1 MLFPHRT
8 NATTTP
14 VIYDV
19 LVLGAGLAG
28 LGAAI
33 KLHGTDKTFLILE
46 GQSKAG
52 GRVNTR
58 NLLAE
63 DVSGGT
69 CTDGTVTDPVNFVDS
84 GAQWLHGKCNRLHTV
99 AERHGLLTDEQSEEG
114 LGAFIRDDGV
124 VLDAYLVKKTD
135 FLVGQ
140 ILTECEKYARPSA
153 PDTSI
158 NSRSSDNCNANTAT
172 SYPASVSS
180 FLLEHFQPY
189 MDSIGDVD
197 ERQQAGQLLD
207 WHMRFQVID
216 NSCLTLDDVSA
227 KSWGKYSYNGESCQA
242 HYNFRTG
249 FSSAVAALVGDIGA
263 ERFRFGRDI
272 VEIRVEENGTT
283 LCVRC
288 ADGELFRTRHVVCTF
303 SMGSLKYGLQ
313 RQLFRPP
320 LPTSCERA
328 IADIGFGTINKLFL
342 QFAEPWWGDLDGIQL
357 VFKSDHYET
366 DGWTRHISGFDVMRP
381 GPEHTLLAWVG
392 GHGARDMELL
402 SDAQIVADCVAL
414 LAQFT
419 GRVVPAPVRHFC
431 TRWHTNRFVRGAY
444 SYISTS
450 CDRNGTDSGSL
461 ARPVTVADMRR
472 SRRGGTEAP
481 KTATESADYGG
492 DDNNDGDE
500 RPLIL
505 FAGEAVH
512 DQYFS
517 TAHGAFLSGIEQATK
532 IEEFYRIA

>member
-1 MLFPHRT
+1 M
-8 NATTTP
+8 
-14 VIYDV
+14 

-33 KLHGTDKTFLILE
+33 KLHATDKTFLILE

-63 DVSGGT
+63 DASENDVRSNDNGT
-69 CTDGTVTDPVNFVDS
+69 TATDPVNFVDS

-140 ILTECEKYARPSA
+140 ILTECEKYARPNTTAAGSSE
-153 PDTSI
+153 TSE
-158 NSRSSDNCNANTAT
+158 NSSTVTS

-189 MDSIGDVD
+189 LDGIGDAD
-197 ERQQAGQLLD
+197 ERQQAVQLLD

-249 FSSAVAALVGDIGA
+249 FSSAVDALVGDIGA

-272 VEIRVEENGTT
+272 VEVRAQPDGT
-283 LCVRC
+283 LFVRC
-288 ADGELFRTRHVVCTF
+288 ADGQRYDARHVVCTF

-320 LPTSCERA
+320 LPGDWAQA
-328 IADIGFGTINKLFL
+328 IGDIGFETINKLFL

-357 VFKSDHYET
+357 VFKSDHYAS

-392 GHGARDMELL
+392 GHGARDMERL

-414 LAQFT
+414 LAQHT
-419 GRVVPAPVRHFC
+419 GRPVPAPVRHFC

-450 CDRNGTDSGSL
+450 CDRNGTGSGSL
-461 ARPVTVADMRR
+461 ARAVTWADVRR
-472 SRRGGTEAP
+472 SQAQQSEDAGE
-481 KTATESADYGG
+481 
-492 DDNNDGDE
+492 DGDHWAAAAE
-500 RPLIL
+500 DADDRPLIL

-532 IEEFYRIA
+532 IVDFYGEA

>member
-1 MLFPHRT
+1 MKF
-8 NATTTP
+8 
-14 VIYDV
+14 
-19 LVLGAGLAG
+19 
-28 LGAAI
+28 
-33 KLHGTDKTFLILE
+33 HGTDKTFLILE
-46 GQSKAG
+46 GHSKAG

-63 DVSGGT
+63 DVEDNVVSDET
-69 CTDGTVTDPVNFVDS
+69 FNDGTAIDPVNFVDS

-153 PDTSI
+153 PDTSRGTS
-158 NSRSSDNCNANTAT
+158 NENTAI
-172 SYPASVSS
+172 SYPSSVSS

-189 MDSIGDVD
+189 LDSIGDVD

-207 WHMRFQVID
+207 WHVRFQVID

-249 FSSAVAALVGDIGA
+249 FSSAVAALVDEIGY
-263 ERFRFGRDI
+263 ERFRFSRDI
-272 VEIRVEENGTT
+272 VEICVEENGTT

-288 ADGELFRTRHVVCTF
+288 ADGEQFRTRHVVCTF
-303 SMGSLKYGLQ
+303 SMGSLKHGIQ

-320 LPTSCERA
+320 LPASCERA
-328 IADIGFGTINKLFL
+328 IADIGFETINKLFL

-402 SDAQIVADCVAL
+402 SDAQIVNDCVAL

-419 GRVVPAPVRHFC
+419 GRPVPAPIRHFC

-461 ARPVTVADMRR
+461 ARPVTVSDMWR
-472 SRRGGTEAP
+472 SRREQRPHGGTEAVE
-481 KTATESADYGG
+481 AAEHGG

-500 RPLIL
+500 RPLIV
-505 FAGEAVH
+505 FAGEAIH

-532 IEEFYRIA
+532 IDDFYRIA